1 VTARQLIAIFC
12 QRPTRSH
19 EMLRAEI
26 CLPQTNTIIDSGNY
40 PPDNELSFQSGAG
53 VAAMGT
59 VTFLAPA
66 SPQWL
71 LLELNMMNV
80 LRRLLGNESPFGWCD
95 FVTSIEPSGPCAEFC
110 DHFGPV
116 VRLTRVGRR
125 YEITCL
131 RTGAAKRTA
140 NLGRAATL
148 IRARWKS
155 SGRGGNTGFIP
166 SRIA

>member
-1 VTARQLIAIFC
+1 
-12 QRPTRSH
+12 
-19 EMLRAEI
+19 
-26 CLPQTNTIIDSGNY
+26 
-40 PPDNELSFQSGAG
+40 
-53 VAAMGT
+53 MGT

-71 LLELNMMNV
+71 LSEVDMMNV

-95 FVTSIEPSGPCAEFC
+95 FVTSIEPSGPCTEFC

-148 IRARWKS
+148 IRARWKH
-155 SGRGGNTGFIP
+155 GIHAQPHCLTRDKVG
-166 SRIA
+166 

>member
-1 VTARQLIAIFC
+1 M
-12 QRPTRSH
+12 PH
-19 EMLRAEI
+19 EVLLRKI
-26 CLPQTNTIIDSGNY
+26 CLSQTNTIDDAGNY
-40 PPDNELSFQSGAG
+40 SPQNELSVESGAG
-53 VAAMGT
+53 VAAMGS

-66 SPQWL
+66 SSQWL
-71 LLELNMMNV
+71 LPEVDMMNV

-95 FVTSIEPSGPCAEFC
+95 FVTSIEPSGPSAEFC

-148 IRARWKS
+148 IRARWKH
-155 SGRGGNTGFIP
+155 GIHAQPHCLTRDKVG
-166 SRIA
+166 

>member
-1 VTARQLIAIFC
+1 
-12 QRPTRSH
+12 
-19 EMLRAEI
+19 
-26 CLPQTNTIIDSGNY
+26 
-40 PPDNELSFQSGAG
+40 
-53 VAAMGT
+53 MGT

-71 LLELNMMNV
+71 LLELNLMNV

-125 YEITCL
+125 YEVTCL
-131 RTGAAKRTA
+131 PTDAPKRTA

-148 IRARWKS
+148 IRARWKA
-155 SGRGGNTGFIP
+155 GFMPTRMAQRAIKSVEALAP
-166 SRIA
+166 HSIFFNNESRFGYRPTLGFSCTANNRVGPKSNVVPPAVELQLMSAKGH